1 MHDDIPMNKVLIVV
15 AADIG
20 AVIFIVFVLAVVS
33 SYVLI

>member
-20 AVIFIVFVLAVVS
+20 AVIFIVFVLCYLMS
-33 SYVLI
+33 